1 MKKTTTYCLAI
12 IGIATLLFTSC
23 NKATD
28 TQRPKQEQVMS
39 FPVVKVI
46 KKSVTVYQKFPVTI
60 EGEINSEIRPK
71 VSGYIKNVY
80 VEEGQTVK
88 QGQLLFKLETQSLN
102 QEANAAKANINA
114 AQVEVDKLKPL
125 VEKNIISPVQL
136 ETAKSKLAQAQS
148 NYNSIAA
155 NIGYANIKSPVNG
168 IVGSI
173 NYRKGALV
181 SAQNQLPITRVSS
194 IKDVYAYFSLN
205 EKDFLTFIA
214 DKKGKN
220 MEEKIKNLPKV
231 TLILANGQEYNKKG
245 VIKTISG
252 EIDQQTGT
260 VSFRALFDNTE
271 GLLRNG
277 SSGTIKVPETYENA
291 TIVPILSTFEQQGK
305 TFVYKVE
312 SDSLVSVAI
321 DIMASKEN
329 IYIVNNDALN
339 ETVILAK
346 GANKVKAG
354 TKIKPILTPL
364 DSIINSFKPVFK

>member
-1 MKKTTTYCLAI
+1 MKKITTYCLVS
-12 IGIATLLFTSC
+12 IGVATLLFASC
-23 NKATD
+23 TNTTNK
-28 TQRPKQEQVMS
+28 QMPKQEEVMS
-39 FPVVKVI
+39 FPVVKLI
-46 KKSVTVYQKFPVTI
+46 KKPVTVFQKYPVSI

-71 VSGYIKNVY
+71 VSGYIKNVF
-80 VEEGQTVK
+80 VEEGQVVK
-88 QGQLLFKLETQSLN
+88 QGQLLFKLETQSLS
-102 QEANAAKANINA
+102 QEAEAAKANINA
-114 AQVEVDKLKPL
+114 AQVEVNKLKPL
-125 VEKNIISPVQL
+125 VDKNIISPVQL
-136 ETAKSKLAQAQS
+136 ETAKTRLAQAQS

-155 NIGYANIKSPVNG
+155 SIGYADIKSPVDG
-168 IVGSI
+168 VVGTI
-173 NYRKGALV
+173 NFRKGALV

-205 EKDFLTFIA
+205 EKDFLAFVSN
-214 DKKGKN
+214 KEGKN
-220 MEEKIKNLPKV
+220 MDDKIKNLPKV

-277 SSGTIKVPETYENA
+277 SSGTIKVPETYENV

-312 SDSLVSVAI
+312 ADSLVPVAI
-321 DIMASKEN
+321 DIIASKEN
-329 IYIVNNDALN
+329 IYLIKNNTLN
-339 ETVILAK
+339 EAVILAK

-354 TKIKPILTPL
+354 TKITPIITPL